1 MAMIKSFLS
10 VLCLTT
16 IAGCG
21 QPLGEYQIEAVRVVT
36 EAPLPEGVR
45 ATPFGRYLKVTLS
58 SETSLTAISE
68 EIDGVYAHADFCPF
82 TDRYSLT
89 TFGPFGS
96 NDEDLGVPN
105 VVNPMKKDSDG
116 KFHYT
121 VFIVPEH
128 PMANVEY
135 SETALNRES
144 YNLGVADR
152 DVCLRLD
159 APGYNIIPSK
169 SEVVRIPR
177 QTIKAALSS
186 AS

>member
-1 MAMIKSFLS
+1 MTIRPFLV

-21 QPLGEYQIEAVRVVT
+21 QPLGKYQIEAVRLVT

-45 ATPFGRYLKVTLS
+45 APPFGRYLKVELS

-68 EIDGVYAHADFCPF
+68 EIDAVYAHADFCPF
-82 TDRYSLT
+82 DDRYSLT

-96 NDEDLGVPN
+96 NGEDLGVPSVAN
-105 VVNPMKKDSDG
+105 RLKKGSDG
-116 KFHYT
+116 KFHYS
-121 VFIVPEH
+121 VFIVPKH

-135 SETALNRES
+135 SETALNRDA
-144 YNLGVADR
+144 YDLGETDK

-159 APGYNIIPSK
+159 APGYNIIPSD
-169 SEVVRIPR
+169 SDVVRIPR